1 MDIQRIKELALANGF
16 KLKEQ
21 AGGNMDLNAY
31 VYDFANAVEREAK
44 AQADQKIKLLLC
56 DEHLKKCESPTG
68 VFNSQYPDEEPCLI
82 CLANQAKAQA
92 VPEGFVLVPK
102 TDVYDYYIANHL
114 KGTTCSVDVSELTGN
129 DGDRIY
135 GKLRQY
141 DCLGSDGNT
150 LIYDLES
157 SNFKLGKRTG
167 NTGDYV
173 LVPKEPTEEM
183 IKAGRDE
190 RRDFGTVASTYK
202 AMIEAQ
208 EQAND

>member
-1 MDIQRIKELALANGF
+1 MDIQK
-16 KLKEQ
+16 
-21 AGGNMDLNAY
+21 
-31 VYDFANAVEREAK
+31 EREAFL
-44 AQADQKIKLLLC
+44 AHMRSIGSAGFMFELDEDGNFDDMSMAYAWSAWQA
-56 DEHLKKCESPTG
+56 
-68 VFNSQYPDEEPCLI
+68 
-82 CLANQAKAQA
+82 AKAQA

-102 TDVYDYYIANHL
+102 TDVYDHYIANHL

-173 LVPKEPTEEM
+173 LVPKEPTEKM
-183 IKAGRDE
+183 IDAGVEETSVDWKRLV
-190 RRDFGTVASTYK
+190 FGYK
-202 AMIEAQ
+202 AMIDEVSQ
-208 EQAND
+208 